1 MLHWGGKWGKMG
13 DFLDIMGG
21 NCPVTRATKWRT
33 LKNNLATKEASPWEG
48 EASFFGGIT
57 KDGCPFD

>member
-1 MLHWGGKWGKMG
+1 MG

-48 EASFFGGIT
+48 EASFFGGTT